1 MDQSLFADHKYCS
14 MMTAHDKVSCT
25 NFITHGYPFSSGS
38 FITHPAWVTSS
49 LSPVRCSWIRHCPC
63 FPETICKGLMVLE
76 KSMDFAN
83 VPVLARRESDGF
95 YYRGTI
101 KQEIKEESGMYLI
114 EFAKPPALGEKY
126 PAYVQKTS
134 KDDILEYSHGM
145 SHCILPGDKVLAPWE
160 PDMVRY
166 GPGTVVPVIE
176 TRDPLRASEDEEIT
190 VHFWNGKK
198 VKVPLGVA
206 LWIPPNLWD
215 RIIDMIHMPFTSS
228 LKLMEALQSTSC
240 CNLCCRPL
248 KTPVHAYTLDRRS
261 ACRWPCTITWTPF
274 HCHYHSTCCSLAHAQ
289 CICYHHPKVST
300 WWPIPSKSPLL
311 LRDTEQKQPDNS
323 ISMKLLELEA
333 PKEEEESAVV
343 GADAGAAASS
353 SSSSD
358 SESDSEMCLTK
369 SMMVDSAVNTDSS
382 LFEKSTLK
390 DAVKPQW
397 RYWKRSHPKSL
408 PRSPGICVPSNT
420 WAKDKLKSKTICLE
434 ASPIAAINQS
444 AMFQT
449 TEQSP
454 RRQLTMKE
462 ALIHQNFKPSL
473 GAIPPLEKSGENQHC
488 KSTCIDQQRKQQVL
502 QQKEECEGECQAE
515 HRCHTALEICGYIT
529 QVIYLRPAIFSSGP
543 SDTRVKHM
551 INCTC

>member
-1 MDQSLFADHKYCS
+1 

-95 YYRGTI
+95 YYQGTI
-101 KQEIKEESGMYLI
+101 KQEIKEESGMHLI

-166 GPGTVVPVIE
+166 GPGTVVLGIE

-190 VHFWNGKK
+190 VHFWNGKE
-198 VKVPLGVA
+198 VKVPL
-206 LWIPPNLWD
+206 
-215 RIIDMIHMPFTSS
+215 
-228 LKLMEALQSTSC
+228 
-240 CNLCCRPL
+240 
-248 KTPVHAYTLDRRS
+248 
-261 ACRWPCTITWTPF
+261 
-274 HCHYHSTCCSLAHAQ
+274 
-289 CICYHHPKVST
+289 
-300 WWPIPSKSPLL
+300 
-311 LRDTEQKQPDNS
+311 
-323 ISMKLLELEA
+323 
-333 PKEEEESAVV
+333 
-343 GADAGAAASS
+343 
-353 SSSSD
+353 
-358 SESDSEMCLTK
+358 ESDSEMYLTK
-369 SMMVDSAVNTDSS
+369 STMVDSAVNTDSS
-382 LFEKSTLK
+382 LFEKSMLK

-434 ASPIAAINQS
+434 ASPIAAINHS

-454 RRQLTMKE
+454 RRQLTMKK

-488 KSTCIDQQRKQQVL
+488 KSTCTDQQRKQQVL
-502 QQKEECEGECQAE
+502 QQKEECERECQAE
-515 HRCHTALEICGYIT
+515 HRCHTALEINKVTEEQTGRWT
-529 QVIYLRPAIFSSGP
+529 GLEHKLLHDA
-543 SDTRVKHM
+543 
-551 INCTC
+551 

>member
-1 MDQSLFADHKYCS
+1 

-95 YYRGTI
+95 YYQGTI
-101 KQEIKEESGMYLI
+101 KQEIKEESGMHLI

-166 GPGTVVPVIE
+166 GPGTVVLGIE

-190 VHFWNGKK
+190 VHFWNGKE
-198 VKVPLGVA
+198 VKVPL
-206 LWIPPNLWD
+206 
-215 RIIDMIHMPFTSS
+215 
-228 LKLMEALQSTSC
+228 
-240 CNLCCRPL
+240 
-248 KTPVHAYTLDRRS
+248 
-261 ACRWPCTITWTPF
+261 
-274 HCHYHSTCCSLAHAQ
+274 
-289 CICYHHPKVST
+289 
-300 WWPIPSKSPLL
+300 
-311 LRDTEQKQPDNS
+311 
-323 ISMKLLELEA
+323 
-333 PKEEEESAVV
+333 
-343 GADAGAAASS
+343 
-353 SSSSD
+353 
-358 SESDSEMCLTK
+358 
-369 SMMVDSAVNTDSS
+369 
-382 LFEKSTLK
+382 
-390 DAVKPQW
+390 
-397 RYWKRSHPKSL
+397 
-408 PRSPGICVPSNT
+408 GICVPSNT

-434 ASPIAAINQS
+434 ASPIAAINHS

-454 RRQLTMKE
+454 RRQLTMKK

-488 KSTCIDQQRKQQVL
+488 KSTCTDQQRKQQVL
-502 QQKEECEGECQAE
+502 QQKEECERECQAE
-515 HRCHTALEICGYIT
+515 HRCHTALEINKVTEEQTGRWT
-529 QVIYLRPAIFSSGP
+529 GLEHKLLHDA
-543 SDTRVKHM
+543 
-551 INCTC
+551 

>member
-1 MDQSLFADHKYCS
+1 
-14 MMTAHDKVSCT
+14 
-25 NFITHGYPFSSGS
+25 
-38 FITHPAWVTSS
+38 
-49 LSPVRCSWIRHCPC
+49 PC

-95 YYRGTI
+95 YYQGTI
-101 KQEIKEESGMYLI
+101 KQEIKEKRGMYLI

-160 PDMVRY
+160 SDMVRY
-166 GPGTVVPVIE
+166 GPGTVVLGIE

-215 RIIDMIHMPFTSS
+215 RIINMIHMPFTSS
-228 LKLMEALQSTSC
+228 LKLMEAVQSTTC
-240 CNLCCRPL
+240 CNWCCRPL
-248 KTPVHAYTLDRRS
+248 KTPVHGYTLDRLTT
-261 ACRWPCTITWTPF
+261 CRWPCTITWTPF
-274 HCHYHSTCCSLAHAQ
+274 HCHYHSMCRSLAHAQ
-289 CICYHHPKVST
+289 CICYHHPKLST
-300 WWPIPSKSPLL
+300 WWPVPSKSPVL
-311 LRDTEQKQPDNS
+311 LRDTEQKQPNNS

-333 PKEEEESAVV
+333 PKEEESAVV

-369 SMMVDSAVNTDSS
+369 STMVDSAVNTDSS

-408 PRSPGICVPSNT
+408 PQSPGRNAYSKSEIRWTKILVVKFTFYHTQATPPS
-420 WAKDKLKSKTICLE
+420 
-434 ASPIAAINQS
+434 
-444 AMFQT
+444 
-449 TEQSP
+449 
-454 RRQLTMKE
+454 
-462 ALIHQNFKPSL
+462 
-473 GAIPPLEKSGENQHC
+473 EKFGENQHC
-488 KSTCIDQQRKQQVL
+488 KSTCTEQQRKQEVL
-502 QQKEECEGECQAE
+502 QQKEERERECQAG
-515 HRCHTALEICGYIT
+515 HRCHTALEIRGYMDYISNTGYISEASYFLLWT
-529 QVIYLRPAIFSSGP
+529 F
-543 SDTRVKHM
+543 
-551 INCTC
+551 